1 MTDRK
6 RWFCRF
12 MSVLALLV
20 AALPAA
26 TRADWG
32 PKNEVQAVRGAER
45 AHAHCY
51 TPAAHCSITVTDVV
65 VVQPYALLMWRDVHS
80 GGQALW
86 RKRTGSMWV
95 RVTGGGGSMNVR
107 DLEHYGV
114 PAQTAQQLLR
124 RQNHA

>member
-12 MSVLALLV
+12 MSVFALLV

-32 PKNEVQAVRGAER
+32 PKNEVQAVRGAD
-45 AHAHCY
+45 A
-51 TPAAHCSITVTDVV
+51 
-65 VVQPYALLMWRDVHS
+65 
-80 GGQALW
+80 
-86 RKRTGSMWV
+86 
-95 RVTGGGGSMNVR
+95 
-107 DLEHYGV
+107 V